1 MTAIDKN
8 LPKKDRILI
17 AAEDVFS
24 RRGYTKATLDEI
36 IALADTGKGTLYKY
50 FGNKDNL
57 FYTLIE
63 DKHNRL
69 MQDLHDLTEKQ
80 PDIRGKL
87 QAYLTCMLNFL
98 RTNKGLWLIVWYELN
113 AAHQGIHPDFD
124 ENGNW
129 VLTSLYDDTLPPQE
143 ETRLLRYY
151 KILWE
156 EVYVLAD
163 ILQKGQDSGFLKYT
177 TCKEITTVTDPSRKL
192 TSEAIFGAQHLF
204 AGIANGVFHIIDNS
218 MDDSELTAVIVDYFL
233 NGHATRQQV

>member
-1 MTAIDKN
+1 MTAIDAS
-8 LPKKDRILI
+8 LPKKERILI

-63 DKHNRL
+63 EKHSHL
-69 MQDLHDLTEKQ
+69 MDELHSLTAQQ

-87 QAYLTCMLNFL
+87 QAYLNCMLKFL

-129 VLTSLYDDTLPPQE
+129 ILTSLYGDPLPRPEEENFVGGSLRTGSNFAGRAGKRLFKIHPFAADIYRARPDTQINIRSNFWRLPPVCRHCQ
-143 ETRLLRYY
+143 RRVPRN
-151 KILWE
+151 K
-156 EVYVLAD
+156 
-163 ILQKGQDSGFLKYT
+163 
-177 TCKEITTVTDPSRKL
+177 
-192 TSEAIFGAQHLF
+192 QHY
-204 AGIANGVFHIIDNS
+204 G
-218 MDDSELTAVIVDYFL
+218 
-233 NGHATRQQV
+233 

>member
-1 MTAIDKN
+1 MTAIDAS
-8 LPKKDRILI
+8 LPKKERILI

-63 DKHNRL
+63 EKHSHL
-69 MQDLHDLTEKQ
+69 MDELHSLTAQQ

-87 QAYLTCMLNFL
+87 QAYLNCMLKFL

-129 VLTSLYDDTLPPQE
+129 ILTSLYGDPLPKPE
-143 ETRLLRYY
+143 EERLLRYY

-156 EVYVLAD
+156 EVYVLAA
-163 ILQKGQDSGFLKYT
+163 ILQDGQESGYLKYT
-177 TCKEITTVTDPSRKL
+177 PSQQIFTVPDPTRKL
-192 TSEAIFGAQHLF
+192 TSEAIFGAYHLF
-204 AGIANGVFHIIDNS
+204 AGIVNGVFHVINSTMDNT
-218 MDDSELTAVIVDYFL
+218 ELTSIIVDYFL
-233 NGHATRQQV
+233 NGHAAKAE

>member
-1 MTAIDKN
+1 MTAIDAS
-8 LPKKDRILI
+8 LPKKERILI

-63 DKHNRL
+63 EKHSHL
-69 MQDLHDLTEKQ
+69 MDELHSLTAQQ

-87 QAYLTCMLNFL
+87 QAYLNCMLKFL

-113 AAHQGIHPDFD
+113 AAHQGI
-124 ENGNW
+124 
-129 VLTSLYDDTLPPQE
+129 QE
-143 ETRLLRYY
+143 ERLLRYY

-156 EVYVLAD
+156 EVYVLAA
-163 ILQKGQDSGFLKYT
+163 ILQDGQESGYLKYT
-177 TCKEITTVTDPSRKL
+177 PSQQIFTVPDPTSKL
-192 TSEAIFGAQHLF
+192 TSEAIFGAYHLF
-204 AGIANGVFHIIDNS
+204 AGIANGVFHVINSTMDNT
-218 MDDSELTAVIVDYFL
+218 ELTSIIVDYFL
-233 NGHATRQQV
+233 NGHAAKAE

>member
-1 MTAIDKN
+1 MTAIDAS
-8 LPKKDRILI
+8 LPKKERILI

-63 DKHNRL
+63 EKHSHL
-69 MQDLHDLTEKQ
+69 MDELHSLTAQQ

-87 QAYLTCMLNFL
+87 QAYLNCMLKFL

-129 VLTSLYDDTLPPQE
+129 ILTSLYGDPLSRPE
-143 ETRLLRYY
+143 EERLLRYY
-151 KILWE
+151 KIFVGGSLRTGSNFAGRAGKR
-156 EVYVLAD
+156 LLKIHPFAAD
-163 ILQKGQDSGFLKYT
+163 IYRARPD
-177 TCKEITTVTDPSRKL
+177 
-192 TSEAIFGAQHLF
+192 AQINIRSNFWRLPPVCRHCQRRVPRNKQHH
-204 AGIANGVFHIIDNS
+204 G
-218 MDDSELTAVIVDYFL
+218 
-233 NGHATRQQV
+233 

>member
-1 MTAIDKN
+1 MTAIDAS
-8 LPKKDRILI
+8 LPKKERILI

-63 DKHNRL
+63 EKHSHL
-69 MQDLHDLTEKQ
+69 MDELHSLTAQQ

-87 QAYLTCMLNFL
+87 QAYLNCMLKFL

-129 VLTSLYDDTLPPQE
+129 ILTSLYGDPLPKPE
-143 ETRLLRYY
+143 EERLLRYY

-156 EVYVLAD
+156 EVYVLAA
-163 ILQKGQDSGFLKYT
+163 ILQDGQESGYLKYT
-177 TCKEITTVTDPSRKL
+177 PSQQIFTVPDPTSKL
-192 TSEAIFGAQHLF
+192 TSEAIFGAYHLF
-204 AGIANGVFHIIDNS
+204 AGIANGVFHVINSTMDNT
-218 MDDSELTAVIVDYFL
+218 ELTSIIVDYFL
-233 NGHATRQQV
+233 NGHAAKAK

>member
-1 MTAIDKN
+1 MTAIDAS
-8 LPKKDRILI
+8 LPKKERILI

-63 DKHNRL
+63 EKHSHL
-69 MQDLHDLTEKQ
+69 MDELHSLTAQQ

-87 QAYLTCMLNFL
+87 QAYLNCMLKFL

-124 ENGNW
+124 ENGRQLDINLPLRRPAAQAGRRTPFALLQNF
-129 VLTSLYDDTLPPQE
+129 VGGSLRTGSNFAGRAGK
-143 ETRLLRYY
+143 RLF
-151 KILWE
+151 KIHPFA
-156 EVYVLAD
+156 AD
-163 ILQKGQDSGFLKYT
+163 IYRARPD
-177 TCKEITTVTDPSRKL
+177 E
-192 TSEAIFGAQHLF
+192 
-204 AGIANGVFHIIDNS
+204 
-218 MDDSELTAVIVDYFL
+218 
-233 NGHATRQQV
+233 

>member
-1 MTAIDKN
+1 MTAIDAS
-8 LPKKDRILI
+8 LPKKERILI

-63 DKHNRL
+63 EKHSHL
-69 MQDLHDLTEKQ
+69 MDELHSLTAQQ

-87 QAYLTCMLNFL
+87 QAYLNCMLKFL

-124 ENGNW
+124 ENGAGGRTPFALLQNF
-129 VLTSLYDDTLPPQE
+129 VGGSLRTGSNFAGRAGKRLFKIYPFAADIYRARPDAQINIRSNFWRLPPVCRHCQ
-143 ETRLLRYY
+143 RRVPRN
-151 KILWE
+151 K
-156 EVYVLAD
+156 
-163 ILQKGQDSGFLKYT
+163 
-177 TCKEITTVTDPSRKL
+177 
-192 TSEAIFGAQHLF
+192 QHH
-204 AGIANGVFHIIDNS
+204 G
-218 MDDSELTAVIVDYFL
+218 
-233 NGHATRQQV
+233 

>member
-1 MTAIDKN
+1 MTAIDAS
-8 LPKKDRILI
+8 LPKKERILI

-63 DKHNRL
+63 EKHSHL
-69 MQDLHDLTEKQ
+69 MDELHSLTAQQ

-87 QAYLTCMLNFL
+87 QAYLNCMLKFL

-129 VLTSLYDDTLPPQE
+129 ILTSLYGDPLPKPE
-143 ETRLLRYY
+143 EERLLRYY

-156 EVYVLAD
+156 EKFTYW
-163 ILQKGQDSGFLKYT
+163 QQFCRTG
-177 TCKEITTVTDPSRKL
+177 RK
-192 TSEAIFGAQHLF
+192 A
-204 AGIANGVFHIIDNS
+204 
-218 MDDSELTAVIVDYFL
+218 
-233 NGHATRQQV
+233 AT

>member
-1 MTAIDKN
+1 MTAIDAS
-8 LPKKDRILI
+8 LPKKECILI

-63 DKHNRL
+63 EKHSHL
-69 MQDLHDLTEKQ
+69 MDELHSLTAQQ

-87 QAYLTCMLNFL
+87 QAYLNCMLKFL

-129 VLTSLYDDTLPPQE
+129 TAIAQEMLAMSAIYAKNFEQAKELYARAAENPNAPDELKSRAQDMLLILDE
-143 ETRLLRYY
+143 EI
-151 KILWE
+151 K
-156 EVYVLAD
+156 
-163 ILQKGQDSGFLKYT
+163 
-177 TCKEITTVTDPSRKL
+177 
-192 TSEAIFGAQHLF
+192 
-204 AGIANGVFHIIDNS
+204 
-218 MDDSELTAVIVDYFL
+218 
-233 NGHATRQQV
+233 

>member
-1 MTAIDKN
+1 MTAIDAS
-8 LPKKDRILI
+8 LPKKERILI

-63 DKHNRL
+63 EKHSHL
-69 MQDLHDLTEKQ
+69 MDELHSLTAQQ

-87 QAYLTCMLNFL
+87 QAYLNCMLKFL

-113 AAHQGIHPDFD
+113 ASHQGIHPDFD

-129 VLTSLYDDTLPPQE
+129 TLTSLYGDKLAKAE
-143 ETRLLRYY
+143 EERLLRYY

-156 EVYVLAD
+156 EVFVLAR
-163 ILQKGQDSGFLKYT
+163 ILQDGQDSGFLKATSSIEIKILPDTVGNLT
-177 TCKEITTVTDPSRKL
+177 T
-192 TSEAIFGAQHLF
+192 EAVFGAFHLF
-204 AGIANGVFHIIDNS
+204 AGIANGVFHVIDS
-218 MDDSELTAVIVDYFL
+218 RIDDKELTETVVDYFL
-233 NGHATRQQV
+233 NGHAAQK

>member
-1 MTAIDKN
+1 MLHCQKRTY
-8 LPKKDRILI
+8 PHCRGRC
-17 AAEDVFS
+17 FS

-63 DKHNRL
+63 EKHNHL
-69 MQDLHDLTEKQ
+69 MDELHSLTAQQ

-87 QAYLTCMLNFL
+87 QAYLNCMLKFL

-129 VLTSLYDDTLPPQE
+129 ILTSFT
-143 ETRLLRYY
+143 
-151 KILWE
+151 
-156 EVYVLAD
+156 
-163 ILQKGQDSGFLKYT
+163 
-177 TCKEITTVTDPSRKL
+177 
-192 TSEAIFGAQHLF
+192 
-204 AGIANGVFHIIDNS
+204 
-218 MDDSELTAVIVDYFL
+218 
-233 NGHATRQQV
+233 ATRCPGRRKNAFCATTKFCGRKFTYWQQFYRTGRKAAI

>member
-1 MTAIDKN
+1 MTAIDAS
-8 LPKKDRILI
+8 LPKKERILI

-63 DKHNRL
+63 EKHSHL
-69 MQDLHDLTEKQ
+69 MDELHSLTAQQ

-87 QAYLTCMLNFL
+87 QAYLNCMLKFL

-124 ENGNW
+124 ENFVGG
-129 VLTSLYDDTLPPQE
+129 SLRTGSNFAGRAGKRLFKIYPFAADIYRARPDKQINIRSNFWRLPPVCRHCQ
-143 ETRLLRYY
+143 RRVPRN
-151 KILWE
+151 K
-156 EVYVLAD
+156 
-163 ILQKGQDSGFLKYT
+163 
-177 TCKEITTVTDPSRKL
+177 
-192 TSEAIFGAQHLF
+192 QHY
-204 AGIANGVFHIIDNS
+204 G
-218 MDDSELTAVIVDYFL
+218 
-233 NGHATRQQV
+233 

>member
-1 MTAIDKN
+1 MTVIDAT

-63 DKHNRL
+63 EKHNKL
-69 MQDLHDLTEKQ
+69 MKDLHAITAEADG
-80 PDIRGKL
+80 IRSKL
-87 QAYLTCMLNFL
+87 QAYLNCMLAFL
-98 RTNKGLWLIVWYELN
+98 RSNKGLWLIVWYELN

-124 ENGNW
+124 ENGDW
-129 VLTSLYDDTLPPQE
+129 VLTSLYGE
-143 ETRLLRYY
+143 EIAKEDEARLLRYY

-156 EVYVLAD
+156 EISVLAK
-163 ILQKGQDSGFLKYT
+163 ILQDGQDNGYLKYT
-177 TCKEITTVTDPSRKL
+177 NCQEIKTVATPEHKL
-192 TSEAIFGAQHLF
+192 TSEAIFGAYHLF
-204 AGIANGVFHIIDNS
+204 AGIANGVFHVIDND
-218 MDDSELTAVIVDYFL
+218 MDNGELTAIIVDYFL
-233 NGHATRQQV
+233 NGHAAQKV

>member
-1 MTAIDKN
+1 MTIIDAT

-63 DKHNRL
+63 EKHNKL
-69 MQDLHDLTEKQ
+69 MEDLHAITAEADG
-80 PDIRGKL
+80 IRSKL
-87 QAYLTCMLNFL
+87 QAYLNCMLAFL
-98 RTNKGLWLIVWYELN
+98 RSNKGLWLIVWYELN

-124 ENGNW
+124 ENGDW
-129 VLTSLYDDTLPPQE
+129 VLTSLYGE
-143 ETRLLRYY
+143 EIAKEDEARLLRYY

-156 EVYVLAD
+156 EISVLAK
-163 ILQKGQDSGFLKYT
+163 ILQDGQDNGYLKYT
-177 TCKEITTVTDPSRKL
+177 NCPEIKTVATPAHKL
-192 TSEAIFGAQHLF
+192 TSEAIFGAYHLF
-204 AGIANGVFHIIDNS
+204 AGIANGVFHVIDND
-218 MDDSELTAVIVDYFL
+218 MDNSELTAIIVDYFL
-233 NGHATRQQV
+233 NGHAAQKV

>member
-1 MTAIDKN
+1 MTAIDAS
-8 LPKKDRILI
+8 LPKKERILI

-63 DKHNRL
+63 EKHSHL
-69 MQDLHDLTEKQ
+69 MDMVKKAVDSAT
-80 PDIRGKL
+80 DTAGKMR
-87 QAYLTCMLNFL
+87 AYLLCLLKFL
-98 RTNKGLWLIVWYELN
+98 RANKGLWLIVWYELN

-129 VLTSLYDDTLPPQE
+129 ILTSLYGDPLPRPE
-143 ETRLLRYY
+143 EERLLRYY

-156 EVYVLAD
+156 EVFVLAG
-163 ILQKGQDSGFLKYT
+163 ILQKGQDSGYLKT
-177 TCKEITTVTDPSRKL
+177 TASPKIKL
-192 TSEAIFGAQHLF
+192 LPDSVGNLSSEAVFGAFHLF
-204 AGIANGVFHIIDNS
+204 AGIANGVFHVIDGNI
-218 MDDSELTAVIVDYFL
+218 DDDALTDAIVDHFL
-233 NGHATRQQV
+233 NGHAAKAE